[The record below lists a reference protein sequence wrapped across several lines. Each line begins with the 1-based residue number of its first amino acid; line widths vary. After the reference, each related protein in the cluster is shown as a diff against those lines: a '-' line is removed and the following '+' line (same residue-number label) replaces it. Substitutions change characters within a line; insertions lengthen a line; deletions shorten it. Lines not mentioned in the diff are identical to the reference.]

1 MSQTSATRNPA
12 PKAPPLS
19 NAERQRRWRERLKAK
34 ASGAAVTEH
43 ARDVVARAIM
53 ALWDYHE
60 RPGPGGIRWADVD
73 GCSCIEDYVCELAAE
88 DRGLA
93 MAARAFLPGFEGL
106 TPEEARALAALIAL
120 ADVIDMRDTREDIM
134 LGRLLLP
141 ATAQSAKMRTTTP
154 GNAGLALVPA
164 HAADDQPNKTSDQD
178 RATDR
183 DCASADV
190 SVNIQPEDDGPE
202 GNRLEGNKIV
212 RLSVAQ
218 RARRRARLQKWK

>member
-134 LGRLLLP
+134 LGRLRL
-141 ATAQSAKMRTTTP
+141 R
-154 GNAGLALVPA
+154 GY
-164 HAADDQPNKTSDQD
+164 
-178 RATDR
+178 RACR
-183 DCASADV
+183 SRRPRCA
-190 SVNIQPEDDGPE
+190 P
-202 GNRLEGNKIV
+202 
-212 RLSVAQ
+212 
-218 RARRRARLQKWK
+218 RRRAMRGWPWCPRTLRTINQTRLRIRTVQPTAIAHRPMYR